1 MSLENIDLLDADRF
15 VRMEHH
21 EMLKSLREQAPLYW
35 HVDPAGGGFWN
46 VVRHADVQ
54 MVNRDNEL
62 YSSEIGGISIPNPGE
77 RVEEGGFVDQR
88 GLNMLYTDPPKH
100 TRYRRLVSKG
110 FTPRM
115 IRLLE
120 QFLAHRATL
129 IVDNIIGKGEADFVE
144 DIAAELPL
152 QAIAE
157 IMGVPQKDRH
167 LLFKWSN
174 DLIGVD
180 DPEYEGDPGEAAM
193 ELYAYA
199 HKLAADRG
207 IDPQDDIITKLVN
220 AEIDGDRLTELEI
233 DVFMLLLSVAGN
245 ETTRNATA
253 HGMHALLTN
262 PDQFT
267 LLKSDVEKHL
277 DTAVDEIIR
286 WASPVL
292 HFRRTTT
299 EPTELLGQEIEKG
312 SRVVMWYISANRD
325 EDVFTDPFVF
335 DITRTPN
342 DHIAFGGGGAHY
354 CLGANLARAELRL
367 IFKEIA
373 LRMPDMKMEGEPER
387 LRSNFIGGIKPLPVS
402 WTPGPRVDPP
412 PYERETRLIK

>member
-1 MSLENIDLLDADRF
+1 MKLENIDLLDADRF

-21 EMLKSLREQAPLYW
+21 AMFTTLRKEAPLHW
-35 HVDPAGGGFWN
+35 HDDPSGGGFWN
-46 VVRHADVQ
+46 VVRHVDVR

-77 RVEEGGFVDQR
+77 RVEGGGFVDQR

-115 IRLLE
+115 IGLLE
-120 QFLAHRATL
+120 QFLAHRTTL
-129 IVDNIIGKGEADFVE
+129 IVDNIIEKGGADFVE

-157 IMGVPQKDRH
+157 IMGVPQEDRH

-174 DLIGVD
+174 DLIGTD
-180 DPEYEGDPGEAAM
+180 DPEYEGDPGVAAM

-199 HKLAADRG
+199 HELAADRG

-220 AEIDGDRLTELEI
+220 AEINGDRLTELEI
-233 DVFMLLLSVAGN
+233 DVFMLLLAVAGN

-253 HGMHALLTN
+253 HGMYALLTN
-262 PDQFT
+262 PDQFA
-267 LLKSDVEKHL
+267 LLKSDVPRYL

-299 EPTELLGQEIEKG
+299 APTEIHGQEIEEG

-325 EDVFTDPFVF
+325 EEVFDDPFVF

-367 IFKEIA
+367 IFQEIA
-373 LRMPDMKMEGEPER
+373 TRMPDMKLEGEPAR
-387 LRSNFIGGIKPLPVS
+387 LRSNFIGGIKHLPVS
-402 WTPGPRVDPP
+402 WTPGLRVDPP
-412 PYERETRLIK
+412 PYERETHITP